1 MWSAV
6 CDRARRSRRLR
17 KYRAPRVR
25 SDPVTRIIGD
35 RRILGL
41 LLLLAGLIAGAL
53 LVPLPSVG
61 QIREWSQSVNGP
73 TLILT
78 FFAVHTLVTI
88 APVPRTVFTL
98 SAGVLFGSV
107 TGIAVSVAATTASAI
122 LAFLLLRA
130 VGRTVVEAHL
140 THPAAKAVDLRL
152 ARRGWLAVGSLRLI
166 AAAPFFVVNCCCAVS
181 SVRFV
186 PYTLAT
192 MVGILPGTV
201 GVVLLG
207 DALTGRADPALMVVS
222 AVCIAV
228 GIGGLLLEAR
238 LPEPAGSALDA
249 VVDPPAHSP
258 RSE

>member
-1 MWSAV
+1 M
-6 CDRARRSRRLR
+6 
-17 KYRAPRVR
+17 
-25 SDPVTRIIGD
+25 TRIIGD
-35 RRILGL
+35 RRILGVLVL
-41 LLLLAGLIAGAL
+41 LIGLIAVAL
-53 LVPLPSVG
+53 LVPLPSVSR
-61 QIREWSQSVNGP
+61 IREWSETMNGP
-73 TLILT
+73 VLLVA
-78 FFAVHTLVTI
+78 FFVVHALVTI

-98 SAGVLFGSV
+98 SAGVLFGSL

-130 VGRTVVEAHL
+130 VGRDAVAEHL
-140 THPAAKAVDLRL
+140 THPTAKAIDLRL

-192 MVGILPGTV
+192 LVGILPGTV

-207 DALTGRADPALMVVS
+207 DALTGQPDPALMVVS
-222 AVCIAV
+222 AVCIAF

-249 VVDPPAHSP
+249 IVDPASHSTP
-258 RSE
+258 KD